1 MAKTYLPGLYFAMKA
16 TQRYATKWQAQL
28 GVNMTPQQAA
38 CLADL
43 LAALASCLPL
53 FIPAPPI
60 E

>member
-1 MAKTYLPGLYFAMKA
+1 MTKTYLPGLYFAILA

-28 GVNMTPQQAA
+28 GANMTPQQAE

-43 LAALASCLPL
+43 LAAVGSCLPL